1 LPSTTLTTRAKTFV
15 DSILRLEPRM
25 ATFDCD
31 GTLWSG
37 DAGEGFFR
45 WEIDEGLVS
54 KDIADWALARYAE
67 YKAGK
72 VSEEVMCGEM
82 VSMHKGLIE
91 TDIQR
96 AATRYFDL
104 FMYEGIFPEMRDL
117 VHRLQAQGCE
127 VWAVSSSNE
136 WVIRA
141 AMRHFAIPRARVI
154 ATAPALDKNRISEKL
169 LRIPSGDGK
178 PKAIHELA
186 QKHPDAAF
194 GNSRW
199 DLEMLEASRHPVAV
213 NPNPDLEKTARER
226 NWTIYF
232 PEAIAERRDQR

>member
-1 LPSTTLTTRAKTFV
+1 LTPTLTDRAQAFI
-15 DSILRLEPRM
+15 DSILRLEPRL
-25 ATFDCD
+25 AAFDCD

-45 WEIDEGLVS
+45 WEIGEGLVS
-54 KDIADWALARYAE
+54 KEVADWALSRYAE

-82 VSMHKGLIE
+82 VSMHRGLIE

-104 FMYEGIFPEMRDL
+104 YMYEGIFSEMRDL
-117 VHRLQAQGCE
+117 VHRLQAQGCD

-141 AMRHFAIPRARVI
+141 GMRHFNIPRDRVL
-154 ATAPALDKNRISEKL
+154 ATAAVLDKNRITDRL
-169 LRIPSGDGK
+169 IRIPSGDGK
-178 PKAIHELA
+178 AVAIREVV
-186 QKHPDAAF
+186 KREPDASF

-199 DLEMLEASRHPVAV
+199 DAEMLEMSRSAVAV
-213 NPNPDLEKTARER
+213 NPNPDLEQKARQQG
-226 NWTIYF
+226 WTIYF
-232 PEAIAERRDQR
+232 PEAVGEKRA

>member
-1 LPSTTLTTRAKTFV
+1 LISTTLTDRAQAFI

-25 ATFDCD
+25 AAFDCD

-45 WEIDEGLVS
+45 WEMDEGVVS
-54 KDIADWALARYAE
+54 KEVAGWAKARYGE

-82 VSMHKGLIE
+82 VSMHRGLIE
-91 TDIQR
+91 TDVQR

-117 VHRLQAQGCE
+117 VHRLQDQGCQ
-127 VWAVSSSNE
+127 VWAVSSSNV

-141 AMRHFAIPRARVI
+141 AMRHFKIPRERVL
-154 ATAPALDKNRISEKL
+154 ATAPALEKNRIGENL

-178 PKAIHELA
+178 PKAIQEVARKL
-186 QKHPDAAF
+186 PDAAF

-199 DLEMLEASRHPVAV
+199 DLEMLEMSKHPVAV
-213 NPNPDLEKTARER
+213 NPNPDLEKQARGK

-232 PEAIAERRDQR
+232 PEAVLEKRS